1 MRRFFVL
8 ILMIILP
15 ASSLAHPAPDGFAD
29 LVERLAPAVVN
40 ISTAERLDVGEGL
53 SDLREGSPLEDFYAA
68 LGNSPRIA
76 NSLGSGFII
85 DASGIVV
92 TNNHVISNE
101 ETGMVA
107 DEIEVA
113 LPDGRVFAAVLIGRD
128 IATDLAV
135 LKIEANEPLPFLR
148 FGDSDT
154 ARVGDW
160 VIAIGNPFGYGGS
173 LSAGVVSA
181 RGRDLSGVYDDF
193 IQTDVA
199 INSGNSGGPMFNM
212 DGDVIGVN
220 TMIITN
226 TGASVGISMS
236 IPSNIVS
243 HIVSQLQTYGETRRG
258 WLGVNV
264 RPVTASVAAAA
275 NLSGQRGAVI
285 SGVERGGPGAD
296 AGLRIDDIVLSF
308 DGRPVRNSQV
318 FPRIVAETAIDET
331 VDVEILRGT
340 NLMTLRVTVGELA
353 QVEDEALTRLAAASE
368 TPELTGNLVYGMT
381 LEVLDPALR
390 RRFNVHPDA
399 DGMLITQVDPD
410 SHAATQVRAGDVI
423 EEVEFT
429 RVRTLAEIQEIVA
442 AANGRAL
449 RFQVNRGGQYPL
461 YIIRP

>member
-8 ILMIILP
+8 FLMIVLP
-15 ASSLAHPAPDGFAD
+15 SASLAHPAPDGFAD

-53 SDLREGSPLEDFYAA
+53 GDLREGSPLEDFYSA

-92 TNNHVISNE
+92 TNNHVISNAE
-101 ETGMVA
+101 SGAIA

-113 LPDGRVFAAVLIGRD
+113 LPDGRVFAAVLLGRD
-128 IATDLAV
+128 TATDLAV
-135 LKIEANEPLPFLR
+135 LKIEANEPLPYLP
-148 FGDSDT
+148 FGDSDG

-181 RGRDLSGVYDDF
+181 RGRDLRGVYDDF

-199 INSGNSGGPMFNM
+199 INSGNSGGPLFNM
-212 DGDVIGVN
+212 DGEVIGVN

-264 RPVTASVAAAA
+264 RPVTAQIAAAA
-275 NLSGQRGAVI
+275 DLSSPRGAVI
-285 SGVERGGPGAD
+285 SVVERGGPGAD
-296 AGLRIDDIVLSF
+296 AGLRVNDIVLSF
-308 DGRPVRNSQV
+308 DGREVRNSQI

-340 NLMTLRVTVGELA
+340 NSMTLRVTVGELV
-353 QVEDEALTRLAAASE
+353 QVEDEALTRLSPGTEA
-368 TPELTGNLVYGMT
+368 PELTGSVVYGMT
-381 LEVLDPALR
+381 LETLNPALR

-399 DGMLITQVDPD
+399 DGMLITAVEED

-429 RVRTLAEIQEIVA
+429 RVRTLAEIQEIVS